1 VAVRAEIRCCCDPGK
16 LLGTVEVPDSG
27 FYEGAVLRFALRSD
41 PLDWLKPPPEP
52 QPLLEQGTLS
62 LPVASFGI
70 GRGGILTVGET
81 AWEQGLAIKSNDTPI
96 EVLRRIP
103 TFQEAER

>member
-1 VAVRAEIRCCCDPGK
+1 MRAEIRCCCDPGK
-16 LLGTVEVPDSG
+16 LLGTVEVPADR
-27 FYEGAVLRFALRSD
+27 FYEGAVLRFTLRND
-41 PLDWLKPPPEP
+41 QKDWLKEPEAP
-52 QPLLEQGTLS
+52 KPLLDQGTIA

-96 EVLRRIP
+96 ETLRRIP
-103 TFQEAER
+103 SFKEAR